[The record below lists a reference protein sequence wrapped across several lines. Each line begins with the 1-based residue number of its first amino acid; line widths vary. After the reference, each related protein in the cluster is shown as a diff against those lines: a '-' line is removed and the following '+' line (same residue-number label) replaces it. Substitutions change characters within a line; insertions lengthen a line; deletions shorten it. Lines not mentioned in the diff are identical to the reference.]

1 MAMTSAAY
9 AADPALRVLYIED
22 NETAIEYVK
31 RGLGSRGIDV
41 DSCSDGAEGLEC
53 AKLQCYAIIVLD
65 LGLPSMDGLV
75 VLRRLRQAGVETPIL
90 VLSGRAQPSDRI
102 VGLNLGADDYLAKP
116 YALEELVARIR
127 AIRRRVQTEEQASEL
142 GVGDLVL
149 DSARHRVVRAGERLV
164 LTPKE
169 FALLELLMRN
179 EGRALSRSMITERIW
194 GPAFEVS
201 SHVISVHINHL
212 RSKVDQGYDRCL
224 IHTEA
229 GVGYMLE
236 DRGRREPPGT
246 PSAAFRRA

>member
-1 MAMTSAAY
+1 MVMTSAEY
-9 AADPALRVLYIED
+9 ASDPVLRILYIED
-22 NETAIEYVK
+22 NATAVEYVK

-41 DSCSDGAEGLEC
+41 DSCADGLEGLEL
-53 AKLQCYAIIVLD
+53 AKSQPYSIIVLD

-90 VLSGRAQPSDRI
+90 VLSGRSQPSDRI

-127 AIRRRVQTEEQASEL
+127 ALRRRVQTEEQPSEL
-142 GVGDLVL
+142 RVGDLVL
-149 DSARHRVVRAGERLV
+149 NTRRHSVVRAGTDIV

-212 RSKVDQGYDRCL
+212 RSKVDQGFDLGL
-224 IHTEA
+224 IHTVA

-236 DRGRREPPGT
+236 ERREQ
-246 PSAAFRRA
+246 